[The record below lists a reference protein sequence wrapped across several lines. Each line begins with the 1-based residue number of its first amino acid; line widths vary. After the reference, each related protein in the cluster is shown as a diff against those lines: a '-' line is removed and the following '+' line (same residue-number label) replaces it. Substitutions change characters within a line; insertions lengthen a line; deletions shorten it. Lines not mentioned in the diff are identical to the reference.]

1 MSAFALR
8 EKFPYLQFLWS
19 VFSRIGTEY
28 GPENSEY
35 GHFLRSVDIIISNTN
50 KVGQTNRIK
59 HEKSCTKCDGEASP
73 RPKNKIERIYGLAVC
88 YYVLLFFLTDYSVLL
103 CPSRGP

>member
-1 MSAFALR
+1 MIHFVHVSISPLR
-8 EKFPYLQFLWS
+8 ENMSLEPIKIYIVS
-19 VFSRIGTEY
+19 K
-28 GPENSEY
+28 EY